1 MRTKKHYENLLSN
14 NPNTTIGFTL
24 AADMV
29 FAARHEIIHRAEAH
43 GTDEWRT
50 IARNLKSKYGE
61 NLTVDDVRHEMS
73 PVKTAAA
80 AMGRVK
86 SDCKAAASR
95 ENGKLGGRPKKI
107 DMGRKENER

>member
-1 MRTKKHYENLLSN
+1 MRTKRHYEKMLTE

-29 FAARHEIIHRAEAH
+29 FAARHDIIHRADDH

-50 IARNLKSKYGE
+50 IARNLKSRYGE

-80 AMGRVK
+80 AMGRIK
-86 SDCKAAASR
+86 SERKAASSR
-95 ENGKLGGRPKKI
+95 DNGRLGGRPKIEKT
-107 DMGRKENER
+107 EE